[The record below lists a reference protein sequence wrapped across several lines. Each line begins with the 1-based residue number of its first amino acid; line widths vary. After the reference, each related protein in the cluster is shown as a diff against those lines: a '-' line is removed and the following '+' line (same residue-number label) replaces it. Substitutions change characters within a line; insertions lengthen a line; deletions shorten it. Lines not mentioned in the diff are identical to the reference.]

1 MEKLFSLPLS
11 HQVTK
16 MNLNKIIFL
25 YVFVSLWQFSPAR
38 PPHSARQEGG
48 LIRIGVL
55 KVESPLE
62 NNDLKVKHNL
72 PKPVLFE
79 SMKAFWDGE
88 KVQAGSLRCYT
99 ISLYLGTPYMLN
111 CFNKFQ
117 YIQIQ

>member
-1 MEKLFSLPLS
+1 LIIPKSSDFLLDLHRSFVHFMEKLFSLPPS

-25 YVFVSLWQFSPAR
+25 CVFVPLWQFSPAR

-55 KVESPLE
+55 KIASPLE

-72 PKPVLFE
+72 PKPRPL
-79 SMKAFWDGE
+79 
-88 KVQAGSLRCYT
+88 
-99 ISLYLGTPYMLN
+99 
-111 CFNKFQ
+111 
-117 YIQIQ
+117 